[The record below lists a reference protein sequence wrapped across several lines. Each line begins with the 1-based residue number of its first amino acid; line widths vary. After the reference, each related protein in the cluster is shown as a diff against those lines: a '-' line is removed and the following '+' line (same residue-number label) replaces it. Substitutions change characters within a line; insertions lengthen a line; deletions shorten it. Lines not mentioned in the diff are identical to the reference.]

1 MEIQK
6 TYFPPFL
13 VGGFKIVIDMYKQR
27 CNAVNKSYSKINSIM
42 FMLWNNS
49 LDGRWNRTIMEW
61 AQTEA
66 QHKTVPPSNPMMG
79 YL

>member
-49 LDGRWNRTIMEW
+49 LDGRWNRTIME
-61 AQTEA
+61 
-66 QHKTVPPSNPMMG
+66 
-79 YL
+79 